1 MLCRADDS
9 GFRLHRN
16 DVQGGRTVENQQRD
30 WRRCRRAGGCEG
42 AGRLVMCGIVG
53 PRPIATGRRLRALR
67 QRPGPMA
74 HLHGGRV
81 IGTGARHESRR
92 HQHAARQ
99 GGQQQ
104 QRDPELGPA
113 VSCPVSSH
121 RPSLGQGRRI
131 RRPAVIRSPP
141 LHGAGRNLG
150 KGLGGIDD
158 VLRRSLKG
166 FSIQSKDVRANQ
178 SEMRDS
184 DVVEDPQGVGRK
196 NPRRR
201 RPLRSTIIQ
210 FNKELL
216 RC

>member
-1 MLCRADDS
+1 MDGGRERQAGTRALCWVDDGGRRPWRVGAMLCRADDS

-53 PRPIATGRRLRALR
+53 PLPIATGRRLRALR

-158 VLRRSLKG
+158 VLRRSLKA
-166 FSIQSKDVRANQ
+166 SYLKSKDVRAN
-178 SEMRDS
+178 RKRNARL
-184 DVVEDPQGVGRK
+184 GRRK
-196 NPRRR
+196 
-201 RPLRSTIIQ
+201 
-210 FNKELL
+210 
-216 RC
+216 